1 MSNRLCQECD
11 GKRFNYELVEVDAFW
26 NCDAADEKQEDDG
39 CVAHLARW
47 DW

>member
-1 MSNRLCQECD
+1 MSWL
-11 GKRFNYELVEVDAFW
+11 KYIDAFW

-39 CVAHLARW
+39 CVVHLARW